1 MNNSNNKHI
10 EKSTTIIIYCKE
22 WCEYLKKVVNLLR
35 EKQQNFTFIDLRYD
49 TSKANE
55 LISKLG
61 NPLILPILEINGVYY
76 EKPSFAEATNQ
87 LELTYWRQKV
97 DQAYYDKEP
106 SGDKTY

>member
-49 TSKANE
+49 TSKAN
-55 LISKLG
+55 
-61 NPLILPILEINGVYY
+61 
-76 EKPSFAEATNQ
+76 
-87 LELTYWRQKV
+87 
-97 DQAYYDKEP
+97 
-106 SGDKTY
+106 